1 MFARTRSAVGM
12 IRSHSIHWKT
22 CARAVV
28 IIAAVA
34 AIIAGCS
41 RGPQYGEKRAA
52 WRSIAERNCIKA
64 GRVTPSA
71 YVEQRPKIR
80 AGACGANNPFK
91 VLAADSG
98 RVGLSPS
105 ATLACPMIPAFDRWL
120 TDSVQPMAYALFG
133 SPVAEVNVAAS
144 YGCRT
149 RNSKRGARLSEHS
162 FGNAIDISS
171 FELEDGR
178 TISVKSDWKSD
189 SSDAIFLRTVHGDAC
204 KQFTTVIG
212 PDGDRYHTDH
222 FHLDLA
228 RHNKDGSYRYCK

>member
-1 MFARTRSAVGM
+1 M
-12 IRSHSIHWKT
+12 IRCTQIRWKT
-22 CARAVV
+22 CAQVALAIV
-28 IIAAVA
+28 AVA

-41 RGPQYGEKRAA
+41 RGPQYGERREA

-71 YVEQRPKIR
+71 YVEQRPRIR
-80 AGACGANNPFK
+80 VGACGADSPFK
-91 VLAADSG
+91 VLAAG
-98 RVGLSPS
+98 NGTVGLSPP
-105 ATLACPMIPAFDRWL
+105 ATLACPMIPAFDRWM

-162 FGNAIDISS
+162 FGNAIDIAS
-171 FELEDGR
+171 FELVDGR
-178 TISVKSDWKSD
+178 TITVKNGWKSE

-228 RHNKDGSYRYCK
+228 RHNKDGSYHHCE